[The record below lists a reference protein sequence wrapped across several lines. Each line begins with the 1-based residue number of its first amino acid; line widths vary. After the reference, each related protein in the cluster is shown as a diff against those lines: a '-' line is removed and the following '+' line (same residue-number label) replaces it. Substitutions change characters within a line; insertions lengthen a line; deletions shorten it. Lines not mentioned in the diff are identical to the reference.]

1 MIRRPPRSTLFPY
14 TTLFRSREEEE
25 KRDHRRL
32 GAELDLF
39 SIRPEVGPGLVLF
52 HPRGAV
58 VRTVM
63 EDYWREPHP
72 ARGYHLL
79 GKPPPRR
86 PGLLG
91 ESGDLQRYRRG
102 LYPPLKIHDET
113 S

>member
-32 GAELDLF
+32 FSELDLF

-58 VRTVM
+58 VRMVN
-63 EDYWREPHP
+63 EDYWRGLPP
-72 ARGYHLL
+72 APGFALVA
-79 GKPPPRR
+79 PPPLGRSGVLGASG
-86 PGLLG
+86 PLQGVLGGLFVAPVN
-91 ESGDLQRYRRG
+91 SPAY
-102 LYPPLKIHDET
+102 
-113 S
+113 